1 MGMFDSVHV
10 DCPEC
15 DNTIEF
21 QSKAGECILNDYK
34 IYNAPPEILG
44 DLHNES
50 ETCQNCGRVV
60 TIIVQTIAR
69 VE

>member
-1 MGMFDSVHV
+1 MGMFDSVHAE
-10 DCPEC
+10 CPGC
-15 DNTIEF
+15 LHSVEF
-21 QSKAGECILNDYK
+21 QSKAGECVLRDFSLF
-34 IYNAPPEILG
+34 NAPSEILG

-60 TIIVQTIAR
+60 TIIVETIAR

>member
-1 MGMFDSVHV
+1 MEMFDSVLV
-10 DCPEC
+10 KCPEC
-15 DNTIEF
+15 DSTIEF
-21 QSKAGECILNDYK
+21 QSKVGACVLNVYEL
-34 IYNAPPEILG
+34 YNAPSDILG

-60 TIIVQTIAR
+60 TITVQTIAR

>member
-1 MGMFDSVHV
+1 MFDRLIVQ
-10 DCPEC
+10 CPRC
-15 DNTIEF
+15 DNSVEF
-21 QSKAGECILNDYK
+21 QSKAGECILEDFVLE
-34 IYNAPPEILG
+34 NAPPNVLG

-60 TIIVQTIAR
+60 TIIVQAIAR

>member
-1 MGMFDSVHV
+1 MGMFDRLHV
-10 DCPEC
+10 NCPEC
-15 DNTIEF
+15 DCSIEF
-21 QSKAGECILNDYK
+21 QSKAGDCILEDFVLE
-34 IYNAPPEILG
+34 NAPVAILG

-60 TIIVQTIAR
+60 TIKVQTIAR